1 MNAKTMIDANG
12 RYYEADCS
20 SMCVI
25 IIIKAKIIIKIMI
38 MLAWPPVETVM

>member
-25 IIIKAKIIIKIMI
+25 IIKAKIIIKTMI